1 LRERKGRGLGKRRKE
16 NEREKIRGKKKIWN
30 RLSIFRNYDSQNL

>member
-16 NEREKIRGKKKIWN
+16 NEREKIRGKKKN
-30 RLSIFRNYDSQNL
+30 ME